1 MVAKRAGTKVRL
13 LGSNFDSAVSPKWGY
28 HHHQPHWGAVR
39 MTQLSA
45 QHAASTYIS
54 HYYYIKSAPRW

>member
-1 MVAKRAGTKVRL
+1 MVQAKRAGTKVRL
-13 LGSNFDSAVSPKWGY
+13 LGSNFDSAVSHKWGY

-45 QHAASTYIS
+45 QHTVSTYIS
-54 HYYYIKSAPRW
+54 HY